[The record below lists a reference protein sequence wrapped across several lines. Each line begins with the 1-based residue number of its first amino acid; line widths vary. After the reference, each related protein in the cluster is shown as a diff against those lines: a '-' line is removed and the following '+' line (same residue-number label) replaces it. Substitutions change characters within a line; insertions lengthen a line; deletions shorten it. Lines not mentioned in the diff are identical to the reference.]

1 MHDTNRNTLNPANIA
16 ERNMR
21 GNKEDKSRPPLPK
34 PDEENV
40 DSSKTEER
48 KRKCMV
54 LVSSNNYNNDKKR
67 GEERVTR
74 LSIKRPKMK
83 NVHKRQRKI

>member
-48 KRKCMV
+48 KSGRSESQKKT
-54 LVSSNNYNNDKKR
+54 NIGRRRNKKKKKYNKR
-67 GEERVTR
+67 GE
-74 LSIKRPKMK
+74 
-83 NVHKRQRKI
+83 

>member
-1 MHDTNRNTLNPANIA
+1 
-16 ERNMR
+16 MR